1 MQVLSLDRKFLDP
14 RRPVGKL
21 TEQDQEEMLVPYA
34 PFVPL
39 LPTAVLSYN
48 HTVLQVGSR
57 LGGFALRA
65 SACFV
70 YILRVCWRM
79 RTRP

>member
-65 SACFV
+65 SACLV
-70 YILRVCWRM
+70 YILRVRM
-79 RTRP
+79 HTRP

>member
-1 MQVLSLDRKFLDP
+1 VLSLDRKFLDP

-21 TEQDQEEMLVPYA
+21 SEHDQEEMLVPYA
-34 PFVPL
+34 PFLPII
-39 LPTAVLSYN
+39 PTAVLSYN

-57 LGGFALRA
+57 LGGFEMRA
-65 SACFV
+65 SACYV
-70 YILRVCWRM
+70 YILRVRRRM

>member
-1 MQVLSLDRKFLDP
+1 MLSLDRKFLDP

-21 TEQDQEEMLVPYA
+21 SEHDQEEMLVPYA
-34 PFVPL
+34 PFLPII
-39 LPTAVLSYN
+39 PTAVLSYN

-57 LGGFALRA
+57 LGGFEMRA
-65 SACFV
+65 SACYV
-70 YILRVCWRM
+70 YILRVRRRM